1 MRRQTVSGCR
11 TRLFVSLSLLF
22 VFVLILLSFFS
33 LCSPLSA
40 VTQQQ
45 GQHQWFTS
53 GYLLKKNKNKK
64 KRRGNNS
71 SHGLPV
77 RSVAGVRFH
86 LDGAPP
92 RDPAVNIYF
101 LIITNKREDGD
112 ETCRRIRRS
121 LQNLNKNEALRS
133 IEERTCRS
141 SRLPGGCVCI
151 SSFFSCFCH
160 RLCVCFCVGV
170 LFWEELF
177 DGRLPMDE

>member
-33 LCSPLSA
+33 TPAPLGAQSLRNKNS
-40 VTQQQ
+40 
-45 GQHQWFTS
+45 FS
-53 GYLLKKNKNKK
+53 GSHRATCLKNKKK

-71 SHGLPV
+71 SRILPV

-92 RDPAVNIYF
+92 RGPAVNIYF

-141 SRLPGGCVCI
+141 PRLPGGCVGLFFFFCI
-151 SSFFSCFCH
+151 FFFLFLFLSPSV
-160 RLCVCFCVGV
+160 CVFPRRRA
-170 LFWEELF
+170 FQ
-177 DGRLPMDE
+177 GRAL